1 MARKKAKGPQSV
13 QDESIFVQRVHL
25 ALVAADSKSRDEDSV
40 PIIQRWMMCPEPTR
54 PIEELMKDEAWP
66 PYTEVVLALYKLAT
80 REYVSWQM
88 MEQIIHTLGRCSNHQ
103 FGPFVKLT
111 NHRHNPN
118 ESSRRW
124 ATHRLYAVLKGH
136 TTGGMRNWQRGAVK
150 RLKEL
155 QFPLPQ
161 VLDRL
166 VIEKTPDN
174 E

>member
-13 QDESIFVQRVHL
+13 QDESSFVQRVYF
-25 ALVAADSKSRDEDSV
+25 AISAADPKSRDWDSV
-40 PIIQRWMMCPEPTR
+40 PIIQRWMCPEPSR
-54 PIEELMKDEAWP
+54 PIEELEQDEAWP
-66 PYTEVVLALYKLAT
+66 SYTEVVLALYKLAT

-111 NHRHNPN
+111 NPRHNPN
-118 ESSRRW
+118 EPSRRW

-136 TTGGMRNWQRGAVK
+136 TGGGMRNWQRGAMK

-155 QFPLPQ
+155 EFPLPQ

-166 VIEKTPDN
+166 FIEKTPDN